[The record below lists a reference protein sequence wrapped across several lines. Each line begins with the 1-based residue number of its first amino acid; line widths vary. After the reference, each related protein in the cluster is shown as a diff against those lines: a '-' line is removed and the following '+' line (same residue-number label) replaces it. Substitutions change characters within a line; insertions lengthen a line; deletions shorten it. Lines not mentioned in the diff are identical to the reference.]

1 MSQFAL
7 SGSYSLSK
15 LSTMIAPIDAG
26 IVITTSRLNAMA
38 GSVKRGN
45 LSNENKISATIN
57 AAIKYAIIIRLMK
70 TGILYLMFP

>member
-1 MSQFAL
+1 
-7 SGSYSLSK
+7 
-15 LSTMIAPIDAG
+15 MIAPIDAG
-26 IVITTSRLNAMA
+26 IVITISRLNAMA
-38 GSVKRGN
+38 GSVTRGN